1 MGSELGIWKDRSK
14 GKDRDEERSEARK
27 VAANQK
33 HCYWKKEAKKRSEAR
48 KGRPVKGAALG
59 RGRAI

>member
-48 KGRPVKGAALG
+48 KVAAG
-59 RGRAI
+59 QRRRFGKRI